1 MIVGLYTGA
10 SSMISQGDYQAV
22 IARNLANINTVGYK
36 KNVAVFQ
43 SYLSQ
48 PQSQD
53 KDADTA
59 TAPHGTGSSLG
70 TIATDFSQGTLE
82 YTGNDLDISIK
93 GEGFFVVKADTGI
106 SYTRKGQFMLSRDMK
121 IVTPE
126 GWSLMGQGGEVQVP
140 QNTKSITVKENGS
153 ISADGKEIGRIKIA
167 AVPDLT
173 ALEPIGGCAY
183 KLSDTVQQPKDST
196 DFKIAQRY
204 LERSNVNAIDEM
216 VNMISNMRGY
226 QFGHKVTDSIDDTL
240 KKLIKLAT

>member
-1 MIVGLYTGA
+1 
-10 SSMISQGDYQAV
+10 MISQGDYQAV

-43 SYLSQ
+43 SYISQ
-48 PQSQD
+48 SSD
-53 KDADTA
+53 KDMA
-59 TAPHGTGSSLG
+59 TASHGVGSSLG

-106 SYTRKGQFMLSRDMK
+106 SYTRKGQFMLSRDMR
-121 IVTPE
+121 IITPE
-126 GWSLMGQGGEVQVP
+126 GLPLLGHEGEIQIP
-140 QNTKSITVKENGS
+140 QNTKSITVKEDGG
-153 ISADGKEIGRIKIA
+153 ISADGKEIGKIKIA
-167 AVPDLT
+167 AVSDLT

-183 KLSDTVQQPKDST
+183 KLSDKVPQPKDST

-226 QFGHKVTDSIDDTL
+226 QVGHKVTDSIDETL
-240 KKLIKLAT
+240 KKLIKLVS

>member
-10 SSMISQGDYQAV
+10 SGMISQGDYQAV

-43 SYLSQ
+43 SYISQ
-48 PQSQD
+48 LQD
-53 KDADTA
+53 KDTSPV
-59 TAPHGTGSSLG
+59 PHGIGSSLNS
-70 TIATDFSQGTLE
+70 IATDFSQGTLE

-121 IVTPE
+121 LVTPE
-126 GWSLMGQGGEVQVP
+126 GWPLLGHEGEIQVP
-140 QNTKSITVKENGS
+140 QKTKNITIKENGS
-153 ISADGKEIGRIKIA
+153 VSADGREIGSIKIA
-167 AVPDLT
+167 SVPDLT

-183 KLSDTVQQPKDST
+183 KLSDAVQQPKEST

-226 QFGHKVTDSIDDTL
+226 QFSHKVTDSLDDTL
-240 KKLIKLAT
+240 KKLIKIAT

>member
-43 SYLSQ
+43 SYISQ
-48 PQSQD
+48 LQD
-53 KDADTA
+53 KDTSA
-59 TAPHGTGSSLG
+59 APHGIGSSLN

-121 IVTPE
+121 LVTPE
-126 GWSLMGQGGEVQVP
+126 GWPLLGHEGEIQVP
-140 QNTKSITVKENGS
+140 QKTKNITIKENGS
-153 ISADGKEIGRIKIA
+153 VFADGREIGSIKIA
-167 AVPDLT
+167 SVPNLT

-183 KLSDTVQQPKDST
+183 KLSDAVQQPKEST

-216 VNMISNMRGY
+216 VNMMPASRSY
-226 QFGHKVTDSIDDTL
+226 QNSVDMMNTTKSLLQKTL
-240 KKLIKLAT
+240 TIGQ

>member
-1 MIVGLYTGA
+1 MIVGLYAGA

-43 SYLSQ
+43 SLIS
-48 PQSQD
+48 QSQD
-53 KDADTA
+53 KDMT
-59 TAPHGTGSSLG
+59 PGTGSTLG
-70 TIATDFSQGTLE
+70 TITTDFSQGTLE

-106 SYTRKGQFMLSRDMK
+106 LYTRKGQFMLSRDMT
-121 IVTPE
+121 IITPE
-126 GWSLMGQGGEVQVP
+126 GWPLLGHGGEIQVP
-140 QNTKSITVKENGS
+140 QNTKSITVKENGNV
-153 ISADGKEIGRIKIA
+153 SADGKGIDKIKIT

-183 KLSDTVQQPKDST
+183 KLSDKVPQPKDST

-226 QFGHKVTDSIDDTL
+226 QVSHKVTDSIDDTL